1 LDDRASWHEIRAD
14 LAEAD
19 GLDDQ
24 IFSLPASL
32 SSFSEDQQYDVFIA
46 DGSLAHVADLAGLFE
61 RIQKAWKDDSVMLIG
76 AALGS
81 SAAGSSPENIE
92 TVDRIWNVMSD
103 D

>member
-1 LDDRASWHEIRAD
+1 MY
-14 LAEAD
+14 
-19 GLDDQ
+19 
-24 IFSLPASL
+24 
-32 SSFSEDQQYDVFIA
+32 SSPT
-46 DGSLAHVADLAGLFE
+46 GLAHVADLAGLFE